1 MNAGTT
7 SEHESMALVEII
19 QFKWLM
25 AHEGRHIHV
34 ERMQSDRAYAVEQ
47 IVWAEA
53 SANASLSAAAA
64 TLRAALQLAD

>member
-7 SEHESMALVEII
+7 REHESMALVEII

-34 ERMQSDRAYAVEQ
+34 ERMQADRAYAIEQ

-64 TLRAALQLAD
+64 TLRTALQLAD

>member
-25 AHEGRHIHV
+25 AHEGRHVHV
-34 ERMQSDRAYAVEQ
+34 ERMQTDRDYAVEQ
-47 IVWAEA
+47 LTWAEA
-53 SANASLSAAAA
+53 SANAALSSAAAS
-64 TLRAALQLAD
+64 LRAALQLTD